1 MTMDRDGNGNLKG
14 RRHPRRDLETGG
26 TQPKVD
32 FEWQYLPPTYLGG
45 KRPTGTSYLFP
56 SLSTLPSLS
65 RLSSRPSLSLSKL
78 TSLALFRLTS
88 LALLLPSCPPHPDRL
103 DEELAPVL
111 IRTLLSLSSS
121 S

>member
-1 MTMDRDGNGNLKG
+1 MGMGTLREGAIQDAISKRVELSQKSILNGS
-14 RRHPRRDLETGG
+14 T
-26 TQPKVD
+26 
-32 FEWQYLPPTYLGG
+32 YLPRGG